1 MVIPARDE
9 AGAIATVVQRV
20 MKTLPAEVI
29 VVDNNS
35 HDGTATAATEAGARV
50 VAETRRGYGYAC
62 LRGIAAATQPD
73 VIVFIDGDGSM
84 APEEIPR
91 LLAPILSDQADVV
104 CGSRRNRASAGSM
117 PGHQAFG
124 NWLSV
129 KLLRLLYGARLT
141 DLGPFRA
148 VRASTL
154 RSLQMRPS
162 RFAFLAEMLARAA
175 RRGARIVEIEVG
187 YQPRIAGR
195 SKVGGSLRGS
205 VEAGAEIIGS
215 LIANRLGAP
224 DAPWLAGL
232 VASLV
237 FFFLSWLRYASFR
250 STAYDLGFFDQVV
263 WNASRGHGLTSSF
276 LSYSFFGQ
284 HFEPA
289 LLLFV
294 PLYLI
299 HATPIWLLLGQSLA
313 LGLAIVPLVGLS
325 LHFVERRI
333 AWLVVLAY
341 LLQLAVSRTVAFDFH
356 TEALALPFVLLAV
369 LSLQEGRPRLFIAA
383 SLVPLICKEDGALV
397 SLALGL
403 FAFVLFR
410 HRIALFLSIL
420 ALGWGAFVFLVIMP
434 AYRQGHPG
442 DLIARYQYLGASP
455 GQVLLHIVTQPA
467 VVIGHLVTN
476 GALPALAL
484 VLIGLGLLP
493 LLRPGLLL
501 IALIALAPALLSG
514 DRDQATLAF
523 HYGIGGVPLLL
534 VGAVMGFRRLAGGG
548 RLLIGAGGLVAGAL
562 AVFVALSP
570 LPEMLRSDFPD
581 LSRSGDVEVVLHAIP
596 AFASVAASTS
606 LVPHLSE
613 RETIDELPC
622 GVGNA
627 AWVVVDQERMPS
639 SQSSDHGY
647 AATVAGLRGG
657 GYQPVKMGGGVTLW
671 HSPAAESLPPAVC
684 YPSG

>member
-9 AGAIATVVQRV
+9 AGAIATVVRRV
-20 MKTLPAEVI
+20 LTTLPAEVI

-35 HDGTATAATEAGARV
+35 RDGTATAAAAAGARV
-50 VAETRRGYGYAC
+50 VVEPARGYGYAC
-62 LRGIAAATQPD
+62 LAGIAAATRPD

-91 LLAPILSDQADVV
+91 LLEPIASDQADIV
-104 CGSRRNRASAGSM
+104 CGSRRTRAAAGSM

-129 KLLRLLYGARLT
+129 TLLRLLYGVRLT

-154 RSLQMRPS
+154 RSLQVRPT

-175 RRGARIVEIEVG
+175 RSGARITEIEVG

-205 VEAGAEIIGS
+205 VEAGSEIIGS
-215 LIANRLGAP
+215 LISNRVAMPSG
-224 DAPWLAGL
+224 PWLAGL
-232 VASLV
+232 GASLT
-237 FFFLSWLRYASFR
+237 FFFLAWIRYASFR

-263 WNASRGHGLTSSF
+263 WNAAQGHGLSSSF

-294 PLYLI
+294 PFYAF
-299 HATPIWLLLGQSLA
+299 HATPLWLLLGQSLA
-313 LGLAIVPLVGLS
+313 LGLAVVPLFALA
-325 LHFVERRI
+325 LQFFARRS
-333 AWLVVLAY
+333 AWLIVIAY

-356 TEALALPFVLLAV
+356 TEALATPFVFLALLG
-369 LSLQEGRPRLFIAA
+369 LQLHRPKLFLVAA
-383 SLVPLICKEDGALV
+383 LVPLLCKEDGALL

-403 FAFVLFR
+403 FAFFLFR
-410 HRIALFLSIL
+410 KRTALFLSAVAL
-420 ALGWGAFVFLVIMP
+420 ALGALVLLVIMP
-434 AYRQGHPG
+434 AYRGGRAG
-442 DLIARYQYLGASP
+442 DLIGRYQYLGASP
-455 GQVLLHIVTQPA
+455 GEVLLHAVTQPG
-467 VVIGHLVTN
+467 VVISHLAAS
-476 GALPALAL
+476 GALPALAMA
-484 VLIGLGLLP
+484 LIGLGLLP
-493 LLRPGLLL
+493 LRRPGLLL
-501 IALIALAPALLSG
+501 IAVIPLAPALLSG
-514 DRDQATLAF
+514 DQGQATLAF

-534 VGAVMGFRRLAGGG
+534 VGALLGLRRLAEQN
-548 RLLIGAGGLVAGAL
+548 RLAIAAGVLVVGAV
-562 AVFVALSP
+562 AVFIALSP
-570 LPEMLRSDFPD
+570 LPATVRSDLPD
-581 LSRSGDVEVVLHAIP
+581 LSRSGDVEAVLDAIP
-596 AFASVAASTS
+596 ASASVSASTS
-606 LVPHLSE
+606 LVPHLAE
-613 RETIDELPC
+613 RRTIDELPC

-627 AWVVVDQERMPS
+627 AWIAVDQRRSPS
-639 SQSSDHGY
+639 SQSTDHGY
-647 AATVAGLRGG
+647 AVTVARLPDR
-657 GYQPVKMGGGVTLW
+657 GYQLIKMGGGVTLW